1 MLILMLRLQIGALES
16 VDVWLVMHVKCKLKQ
31 EIKKDILTGSIDY
44 IIRLMSSFLNRFNLI

>member
-1 MLILMLRLQIGALES
+1 MFRLQIGALES